1 MGDEFAN
8 IRSWTRGRQSEQWQR
23 EAGVRIGIG
32 DDTAVV
38 GLPTDAGGQALEW
51 LLAVDTM
58 AEGIHFLPETMSE
71 TDIGYKAL
79 AANIS
84 DIAAMGGEPRHALV
98 SVAVPPAWAD
108 DPSRME
114 RLYDGLYECADTYGV
129 AIIGGDT
136 TSSLAHLCVS
146 VTVTGTVEAGR
157 AIVRS
162 GAQPGDAVF
171 IAGLPGLSAAGLHY
185 LLNRSPGSS
194 QDQDR
199 QVDNLVQAH
208 QRPAP
213 SVKAARLLAAR
224 GTCTSLNDVSDGV
237 ASEAWEIAEAS
248 GVALALQRDKLPVS
262 GSLAA
267 YAGRSG
273 NDPLEWILYGGE
285 DYVLLGTVQQHD
297 AEATKQ
303 AFNSH
308 GLPFYLIG
316 LVEAGEPGV
325 TLNTGGK
332 HTVALHKRGFNH
344 FR

>member
-8 IRSWTRGRQSEQWQR
+8 IRSWTTGRQSEQWLR
-23 EAGVRIGIG
+23 ESGVRIGIG

-38 GLPTDAGGQALEW
+38 GLPFDAGGQALEW

-58 AEGIHFLPETMSE
+58 AEGVHFLPETMAE
-71 TDIGYKAL
+71 ADIGYKAL

-98 SVAVPPAWAD
+98 SVAVPPAWSG
-108 DPSRME
+108 DPRRME
-114 RLYDGLYECADTYGV
+114 RLYDGLYECADAYGV

-157 AIVRS
+157 AIARS

-171 IAGLPGLSAAGLHY
+171 LTGLPGMSAAGLHY
-185 LLNRSPGSS
+185 LLKRGAGGGY
-194 QDQDR
+194 DR
-199 QVDNLVQAH
+199 ECHVAKLVQAH
-208 QRPAP
+208 HRPAP

-248 GVALALQRDKLPVS
+248 GVAIALERDKLPVS

-267 YAGRSG
+267 YAGQSG
-273 NDPLEWILYGGE
+273 NDPLDWILYGGE
-285 DYVLLGTVQQHD
+285 DYVLLGTIRQHD
-297 AEATKQ
+297 AAAAKL
-303 AFNSH
+303 AFNSQ

-316 LVEAGEPGV
+316 QVEPGEPGV
-325 TLNTGGK
+325 ALHTGGK
-332 HTVALHKRGFNH
+332 QTIALRKRGYNH